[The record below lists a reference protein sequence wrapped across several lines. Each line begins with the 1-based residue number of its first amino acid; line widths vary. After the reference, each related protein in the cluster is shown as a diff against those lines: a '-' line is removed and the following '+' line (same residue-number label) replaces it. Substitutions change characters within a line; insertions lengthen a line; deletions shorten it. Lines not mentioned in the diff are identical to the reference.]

1 MKKTLATTAL
11 GAVLTLTSLGSAFAA
26 EVPAQSIGNG
36 QLTTAVTV
44 TAASNLDEATQSKV
58 KAIFDQVKKGTL
70 TKEQAK
76 PQLQELGL
84 DVDFDF
90 NAAHDGIM
98 FKGKVTSVSF
108 DDATNE
114 KAKAILDQAQAGTLT
129 KEQAKS
135 QLQELGIDL
144 DVDFSKTTHR
154 VTVKMDESKFGN
166 LDDAAK
172 EKAKAILEQA
182 QAGSLTKEQVKAQL
196 QELGID
202 MDVNF
207 SKAAHGVMVKMDASK
222 SDNFDGAAKGKKAKA
237 ILEQVRTGELS
248 KEQAKSQLQE
258 LGIELN
264 MDFSPAHNMKKETKA
279 IHFDDAT
286 QQKVKALFD
295 QSKAGTITKEQM
307 KKQLDE
313 VLGVQTLDIH
323 VEK

>member
-58 KAIFDQVKKGTL
+58 KAIFDQMQKGTL

-76 PQLQELGL
+76 SQLKELGV

-90 NAAHDGIM
+90 NAAHDGIK

-108 DDATNE
+108 DEATNE

-207 SKAAHGVMVKMDASK
+207 SKAAHGVMVKMDESK
-222 SDNFDGAAKGKKAKA
+222 FGNLDDAAKEKAKA

-248 KEQAKSQLQE
+248 KEQARSQLQE

>member
-36 QLTTAVTV
+36 QLLTATV
-44 TAASNLDEATQSKV
+44 KVKAANNLDEAAQSKA
-58 KAIFDQVKKGTL
+58 KAIFDQLQKGTL

-76 PQLQELGL
+76 LQLQELGVN
-84 DVDFDF
+84 VDFAF
-90 NAAHDGIM
+90 KAAHDGIK
-98 FKGKVTSVSF
+98 FNVGKVNPV
-108 DDATNE
+108 
-114 KAKAILDQAQAGTLT
+114 
-129 KEQAKS
+129 
-135 QLQELGIDL
+135 
-144 DVDFSKTTHR
+144 
-154 VTVKMDESKFGN
+154 N
-166 LDDAAK
+166 LDDATK
-172 EKAKAILEQA
+172 EKSKAILEQA
-182 QAGSLTKEQVKAQL
+182 QAGTLTKEQVKAQL

-207 SKAAHGVMVKMDASK
+207 SKTAHGVMVKMTS
-222 SDNFDGAAKGKKAKA
+222 SIFDNLDEAAKEKAKA
-237 ILEQVRTGELS
+237 ILEQMRTGTLS
-248 KEQAKSQLQE
+248 KEQVKAQLQE
-258 LGIELN
+258 LGIDLDV
-264 MDFSPAHNMKKETKA
+264 DFSPAHNMKKETKA

-313 VLGVQTLDIH
+313 ILGVQTLAVH

>member
-26 EVPAQSIGNG
+26 DLPAQSIGNG
-36 QLTTAVTV
+36 QLTTAVKV
-44 TAASNLDEATQSKV
+44 KAATNLDEATQNKV
-58 KAIFDQVKKGTL
+58 RAIFDQVKKGTL

-76 PQLQELGL
+76 PQLQELGI

-90 NAAHDGIM
+90 NAAHDGIK

-108 DDATNE
+108 DDATKE
-114 KAKAILDQAQAGTLT
+114 KVKTILDQAQAGTLT

-144 DVDFSKTTHR
+144 DVDFSKTAR
-154 VTVKMDESKFGN
+154 GVMVKMDAAKLDN
-166 LDDAAK
+166 LDEAAK

-182 QAGSLTKEQVKAQL
+182 QAGSLTKEQVKAKL

-207 SKAAHGVMVKMDASK
+207 S
-222 SDNFDGAAKGKKAKA
+222 
-237 ILEQVRTGELS
+237 
-248 KEQAKSQLQE
+248 
-258 LGIELN
+258 
-264 MDFSPAHNMKKETKA
+264 PAHNMNKETKVVR
-279 IHFDDAT
+279 FDDAT

-313 VLGVQTLDIH
+313 VLGVQTLDFH

>member
-26 EVPAQSIGNG
+26 ELPAQSIGNG
-36 QLTTAVTV
+36 QLTTAVKV
-44 TAASNLDEATQSKV
+44 KAASNLDEATQSKV

-76 PQLQELGL
+76 PQLQELGI

-90 NAAHDGIM
+90 NAAHDGIKFM
-98 FKGKVTSVSF
+98 GKVTSVSF
-108 DDATNE
+108 DDATKE
-114 KAKAILDQAQAGTLT
+114 KVKTILDQAQAGTLT

-144 DVDFSKTTHR
+144 DVDFSKTAR
-154 VTVKMDESKFGN
+154 GVMVKMDAAKLDN
-166 LDDAAK
+166 LDEAAK
-172 EKAKAILEQA
+172 EKARAILEQA

-207 SKAAHGVMVKMDASK
+207 SKAAHGVMVKMDTSK
-222 SDNFDGAAKGKKAKA
+222 FENLDDTAKEKAKA
-237 ILEQVRTGELS
+237 ILEQMRTGALS
-248 KEQAKSQLQE
+248 KEQVKAQLQE
-258 LGIELN
+258 LGIDIDV
-264 MDFSPAHNMKKETKA
+264 DFSPAHNMKKETKA

-313 VLGVQTLDIH
+313 VLGVQTLDFH